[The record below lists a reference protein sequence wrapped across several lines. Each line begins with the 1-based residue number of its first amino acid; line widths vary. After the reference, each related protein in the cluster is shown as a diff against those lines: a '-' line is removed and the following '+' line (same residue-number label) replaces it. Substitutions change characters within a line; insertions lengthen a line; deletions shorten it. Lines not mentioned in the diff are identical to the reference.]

1 MFKSFGISVS
11 VLSTVVA
18 SQFLAGCGVAPEAGD
33 DVETGRTSQALRAP
47 ALPSPTLAVPDGN
60 KLKFFYDAV
69 GVQIYTC
76 SKTATGFGWVFTAPE
91 AKLYDKHGREAGT
104 HYVGPTW
111 ESTDGSKVGAAKVA
125 GFTADPSA
133 IPELLLQAVSHT
145 GEGQMSE
152 VTYIQRLDTVG
163 GLAPTSGC
171 DAGHET
177 AVARVDYT
185 ATYYFYE
192 PLDDE

>member
-1 MFKSFGISVS
+1 
-11 VLSTVVA
+11 
-18 SQFLAGCGVAPEAGD
+18 
-33 DVETGRTSQALRAP
+33 
-47 ALPSPTLAVPDGN
+47 LPDPTLAVPDGN
-60 KLKFFYDAV
+60 QLKFFYDAV

-76 SKTATGFGWVFTAPE
+76 SATATGFGWVFKAPE
-91 AKLYDKHGREAGT
+91 ANLYDKHGRAAGI

-133 IPELLLQAVSHT
+133 IPELLLKAVSHT
-145 GEGQMSE
+145 GEGEMSE

-171 DAGHET
+171 DSGH
-177 AVARVDYT
+177 VGDLSRIDYT

-192 PLDDE
+192 TLDEEE